1 MRTRV
6 RNWRSIVFRVLTSRP
21 MKTAILLWLTL
32 PTHWR
37 SQTFVAGAARRN
49 IALTPSMTFAVE
61 PGHAPNAVRFLAA
74 MTRDQLDTGLCTLSA
89 MLNASEADFDTTE

>member
-1 MRTRV
+1 
-6 RNWRSIVFRVLTSRP
+6 
-21 MKTAILLWLTL
+21 
-32 PTHWR
+32 
-37 SQTFVAGAARRN
+37 
-49 IALTPSMTFAVE
+49 MTFAVA